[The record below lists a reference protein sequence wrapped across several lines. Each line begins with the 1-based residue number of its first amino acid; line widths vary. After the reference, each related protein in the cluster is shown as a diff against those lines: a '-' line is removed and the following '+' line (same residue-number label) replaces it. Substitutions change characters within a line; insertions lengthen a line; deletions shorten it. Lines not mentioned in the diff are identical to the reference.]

1 MLSSQ
6 TKDAVVAKAM
16 RKLQEHGLTIENIH
30 ATDSSTIDN
39 LIQKVGFHSK
49 KAGYLKEVAETLIS
63 KYESD
68 IPTVAAEIMELKGIG
83 PKMAY
88 LIENVCFGTTGI
100 GVDSHM
106 HNRSKK
112 PSWVKSKNEKAE
124 QTRQQLEGWLPKEK
138 WGVVNY
144 LWVGFG
150 QEIQQQKEMML
161 QKALKSSRPLEAL
174 KLLNRVGLNVKK
186 EAKRYNLEEEV
197 ANVYKIAN
205 TK

>member
-1 MLSSQ
+1 MQ
-6 TKDAVVAKAM
+6 QDK
-16 RKLQEHGLTIENIH
+16 
-30 ATDSSTIDN
+30 STIDN
-39 LIQKVGFHSK
+39 LIQKVGFHTK
-49 KAGYLKEVAETLIS
+49 KADYLKEVAETLIS
-63 KYESD
+63 KYDSD
-68 IPTVAAEIMELKGIG
+68 IPKVATEIMDLKGIG

-88 LIENVCFGTTGI
+88 LIENVCFGTMSGI

-106 HNRSKK
+106 QKIFNDLR
-112 PSWVKSKNEKAE
+112 WVKSKNPE
-124 QTRQQLEGWLPKEK
+124 QTRQQLERWLPKEK
-138 WGVVNY
+138 LGVVNY

-150 QEIQQQKEMML
+150 QEIQQQKEKML
-161 QKALKSSRPLEAL
+161 QKALKSSRPHEAL